1 MSIIEDTLKFYFSP
15 VAFKQTADAIIPV
28 TLIKQQE
35 NRIKR
40 LQKITEDIGESSFS
54 FPKGNAISQAFLKFK
69 KSILDSNISFDRREL
84 RTLTYSINHNES
96 DFRTIF
102 SNEHELEYLLLLL
115 NRYWRDSFFIGIFDC
130 YLKNWETKDKKSLIV
145 LEKFILQKLE
155 TYSGNRK
162 TILSIKNNSKFFNIQ
177 NGNLLLGDFLSKSNK
192 TILDATKILG
202 VPESWISYPY
212 FSMVIVTY
220 YEKQKEKAFDE
231 INNLTD
237 FLIEHNYSKTNKRL
251 ISKLIILANNPQ
263 YQNYQDIIKNLAIK
277 FIGDPAIPSN
287 WSPFENATESERF
300 NLLEARNI
308 FEEWIAKQFIDI
320 FFRICINDDRR
331 KKFWLNI
338 ASKNRITFKVYGSAS
353 LKLMLKHESKINNF
367 LNNRFI
373 VVESKKNISAFVL
386 YVGNYILIEFSDAGY
401 AFYAYKSNGMYKP
414 NLSSRMDSV
423 DELRNGNLPYLAY
436 RTGNTINEV
445 NEEGRLSHKDGD
457 LLWED
462 VFKYWFRFVAKINV

>member
-1 MSIIEDTLKFYFSP
+1 
-15 VAFKQTADAIIPV
+15 
-28 TLIKQQE
+28 
-35 NRIKR
+35 
-40 LQKITEDIGESSFS
+40 
-54 FPKGNAISQAFLKFK
+54 
-69 KSILDSNISFDRREL
+69 
-84 RTLTYSINHNES
+84 
-96 DFRTIF
+96 
-102 SNEHELEYLLLLL
+102 
-115 NRYWRDSFFIGIFDC
+115 
-130 YLKNWETKDKKSLIV
+130 
-145 LEKFILQKLE
+145 
-155 TYSGNRK
+155 
-162 TILSIKNNSKFFNIQ
+162 
-177 NGNLLLGDFLSKSNK
+177 
-192 TILDATKILG
+192 
-202 VPESWISYPY
+202 
-212 FSMVIVTY
+212 MVIVTY

-231 INNLTD
+231 INNITD

-320 FFRICINDDRR
+320 FFRICINDERR

-386 YVGNYILIEFSDAGY
+386 HVGNYILIEFSDAGY